1 VKWKN
6 GAGDISLIYGGGVA
20 YPRSVG
26 VGMTR
31 TASGGMAGC
40 TIPVAIIRDRRSRSR
55 ARLIFP
61 ILQGPGLNRSDPFAV
76 THGGGEET
84 KRHRL
89 SLPGAPLRCIFDG
102 KGTASV
108 LSMQE

>member
-1 VKWKN
+1 
-6 GAGDISLIYGGGVA
+6 
-20 YPRSVG
+20 
-26 VGMTR
+26 
-31 TASGGMAGC
+31 
-40 TIPVAIIRDRRSRSR
+40 
-55 ARLIFP
+55 LIFP